1 MKMHLLNILNQHNAT
16 STQKEKAIEFFK
28 TQTVSF
34 SAITDFLDLNP

>member
-1 MKMHLLNILNQHNAT
+1 MHLLNILNQQNAT
-16 STQKEKAIEFFK
+16 ATQKEKAIEFFK